1 MIEARKWRVAT
12 SGRPSIRFIYPKT
25 NIKPPSPIY
34 MNIYITHLHPQH
46 AVRRRRVVE
55 ARLHL
60 LQQRLQPRLERAA
73 LPRGGL
79 DGHECMWACG
89 CRSVVYLVRF
99 PPKRTYTCTS
109 RPIPNPLIH
118 PQSQKRIHMPP
129 PAPPNPQSTHTATQL
144 TSVAVCSAAAS
155 KRASTPCRS
164 SSRQANATL

>member
-1 MIEARKWRVAT
+1 MARGDFGTTVD
-12 SGRPSIRFIYPKT
+12 PFHLPPKT

-34 MNIYITHLHPQH
+34 ITHLHPQY

-89 CRSVVYLVRF
+89 CGSVVSLVSF

-129 PAPPNPQSTHTATQL
+129 PRAPKSPIHLHCYATDLRRRLQRRRIEARVHPVPQL
-144 TSVAVCSAAAS
+144 V
-155 KRASTPCRS
+155 
-164 SSRQANATL
+164 QAGERHAIIRMWM